1 MAVNPFARQFQNMVE
16 VLERECNNAVAKNLP
31 LPPVRMIIA
40 QQPFQDRRYE
50 NPTATEIAAVF
61 VGDEGAPP
69 DPANR
74 DIVIYHTANNNTTKI
89 KATSPNAD
97 PMTYPLLFFH
107 GEFG

>member
-1 MAVNPFARQFQNMVE
+1 
-16 VLERECNNAVAKNLP
+16 
-31 LPPVRMIIA
+31 MIIL
-40 QQPFQDRRYE
+40 QPQK
-50 NPTATEIAAVF
+50 IAAVY

-74 DIVIYHTANNNTTKI
+74 DIVIYHTANNNTTEI

-107 GEFG
+107 ENLGEILIFNVISSNQQHVLLIQGSVFL